1 VVDLVGRMMLEGRKN
16 RDCMLVL
23 HMLRLMRLADGWA
36 LFLQQV
42 SVTQWGMWGK
52 DLIAEQTYL

>member
-1 VVDLVGRMMLEGRKN
+1 MMLEGRKN